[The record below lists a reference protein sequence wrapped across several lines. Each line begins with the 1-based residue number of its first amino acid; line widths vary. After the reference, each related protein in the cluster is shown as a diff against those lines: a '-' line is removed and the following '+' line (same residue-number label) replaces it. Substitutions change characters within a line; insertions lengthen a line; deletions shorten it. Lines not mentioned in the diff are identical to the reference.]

1 MVLEKVGGLTRRNS
15 NNLDWVVVEDQIVGS
30 VVAVVLAAA
39 LAATPDGNVVAS
51 VASSLS
57 SSVSDCPTP
66 ERSLGSQA
74 VEMDCCYMHRWH
86 VLH

>member
-1 MVLEKVGGLTRRNS
+1 M
-15 NNLDWVVVEDQIVGS
+15 EDQIVGS

-57 SSVSDCPTP
+57 SSVSDCPIP
-66 ERSLGSQA
+66 ERSLGSRA
-74 VEMDCCYMHRWH
+74 VEMNCYQVHRWH
-86 VLH
+86 VVH